1 MTAPGYEVSP
11 ALLKEAAD
19 GINEAID
26 LLKDLG
32 VEGTADAGRGFSN
45 LELTGEQLGHAGVQ
59 TAFNQF
65 CDRWSWGVR
74 TLVQDGNT
82 IADELGL
89 TAGAYYDAEQYAT
102 GLLKDAYADTL
113 GDPNL
118 TDDQVQAQS
127 WSTVLADN
135 PVNDILHPDVSAA
148 STAKAQADITAT
160 WKNEGRDVTNGFE
173 GVNQTVANAG
183 GNGDE
188 LKQDED
194 QAFGPEQQTQQTDSG
209 STMVGRKLV
218 HE

>member
-1 MTAPGYEVSP
+1 VTAPGYQVNP
-11 ALLKEAAD
+11 ALLTEAAN

-26 LLKDLG
+26 VLKDLG
-32 VEGTADAGRGFSN
+32 VEGTADAGRGFAN

-59 TAFNQF
+59 SAFNQF

-89 TAGAYYDAEQYAT
+89 TAGAYYDAEQYAS

-118 TDDQVQAQS
+118 TDDQVQSES

-135 PVNDILHPDVSAA
+135 PVSDVLHPDTSAA
-148 STAKAQADITAT
+148 STAKAEADIAAT
-160 WKNEGRDVTNGFE
+160 WKGEARDLTDGFE
-173 GVNQTVANAG
+173 GVNQPIAAALG
-183 GNGDE
+183 EGDE
-188 LKQDED
+188 LNQEENQVYGPAPDPQPQD
-194 QAFGPEQQTQQTDSG
+194 GSG
-209 STMVGRKLV
+209 TMMGRRMAG
-218 HE
+218 H